1 MEASVRKWLRQQ
13 LLDADEA
20 SRTWRLR
27 AIQAEAE
34 LRALQVDVPTSPKLG
49 ETPAQALDEGPHDMQ
64 VVLSQ
69 VLGLEKH
76 MAELE
81 PWRAKLQ
88 EDTQA
93 ALAEAEK
100 LQAQLDE
107 KRALLPQVQEEA
119 KTAGCAAQAM
129 QEERAKVKAAN
140 EERCLE
146 ISQEIHELL
155 VNAGARKS
163 GSELLTEQQGE
174 AALRDIQSSIG
185 QLEEDVKETRQ
196 KREELRM
203 RLEELRTRHLNNI
216 DTRARCIRDVG
227 SARQALQA
235 RQTALAKLQGEVSR
249 SRAKADRKR
258 KQLEGQ
264 LQQLQLELSDAL
276 SRSEAAE
283 ESLRKVKSQHARQLR
298 TVRTQTT
305 SLQAEVD
312 AHIEQSEAAEK
323 EMQQLQQQ
331 EMELGNSEQQFL
343 EREEEL
349 RNQALAAQ
357 QRLRTLEQQTESFE
371 DKRRALLEKLR
382 PLEEE
387 WEQTELESKACQD
400 LAEADSLKAIET
412 QSAVECHKE
421 EIAAHLKEYA
431 SQADELAM
439 LKDLEVQVSEAR
451 RRRDQITAERAGLE
465 DASKSLA
472 QSLEQHLAELRE
484 AQRRSVQLKATHD
497 DFVKQLPPASLRQVN
512 LTTAAEQAMG
522 RAGRKA
528 DQLQGYL
535 EGGRQSRRSGGSSK
549 DPATTNPGL
558 REKLMQ
564 AAETIV
570 KEELQECRQSLVD
583 SQQKLVEESQK
594 RGQEILTLR
603 SQRRELEEELSKVDD
618 KVHLASTQSSGL
630 LEDLRRHMKELE
642 EAAAKDEANV
652 AAEFSDLK
660 QRQALERNSLVA
672 QVDELQKAHAEEATA
687 RELAVAAALD
697 KEQARKRLVE
707 VEAEI
712 QELRAEEEELV
723 EAHVALKATLL
734 TVQRR
739 ARSTPRRD
747 SRGERFSI
755 GRTRPS
761 SVPACSSASSLKA
774 TPRTETSPNTVEE
787 GPPSQSAPP
796 SRPAQVIQPRPLPL
810 GPAIATVHTPQ
821 GASPR
826 AFFGAKL
833 HGELQQHLLHV
844 GGQLLMPDGSPA
856 YVASPDSSPRMVRG
870 STSLASASSL
880 PLLMPVAKAATPAA
894 MTVPRHLTVDS
905 LVYTWPRRLPSPY
918 VSLDRLDLRNLVS
931 TG

>member
-1 MEASVRKWLRQQ
+1 
-13 LLDADEA
+13 
-20 SRTWRLR
+20 
-27 AIQAEAE
+27 
-34 LRALQVDVPTSPKLG
+34 
-49 ETPAQALDEGPHDMQ
+49 MQ

-826 AFFGAKL
+826 A
-833 HGELQQHLLHV
+833 LQQHLLHV